1 MRREMLW
8 LLATVLAIGLLNFLQ
23 GRKIIM
29 SQTSAAQALADLQA
43 QATATGN
50 SINAAIA
57 LLNSLAAQ
65 VAAGQGVSASDIE
78 AVVGTLQGEQASLD
92 SAVATDSPAPAG
104 GSAPAAQVKAA
115 PKPE

>member
-1 MRREMLW
+1 
-8 LLATVLAIGLLNFLQ
+8 
-23 GRKIIM
+23 M

-65 VAAGQGVSASDIE
+65 IAVGQGVSASDIE
-78 AVVGTLQGEQASLD
+78 AVVSTLQGEQASLD
-92 SAVATDSPAPAG
+92 SAVAADSPVPTSAAPT
-104 GSAPAAQVKAA
+104 AQAA

>member
-1 MRREMLW
+1 
-8 LLATVLAIGLLNFLQ
+8 
-23 GRKIIM
+23 M

-50 SINAAIA
+50 SITAAIT

-78 AVVGTLQGEQASLD
+78 AVVTTLQGEQASLD
-92 SAVATDSPAPAG
+92 SAVAADSPAPA
-104 GSAPAAQVKAA
+104 STPAPAAKVASA